1 MTAVVEAPASDRVL
15 TRSTWRA
22 VGQLGLREG
31 RRMVLSPALLVMLA
45 VVILIGGVES
55 VLGSLAVPTTR
66 EAYEIIVFF
75 NALYLGLLIY
85 IAAHLVTSSA
95 RRTRAEPQ
103 LAASTLTERQRSAG
117 LCLGVLFG
125 PGAVGLTLMTV
136 AALLGNRLLATNAD
150 GWGPDEPPLAAVF
163 LVQLALTLIGGG
175 LFAVMWATWL
185 RFPGSLPLGL
195 VALVFGT
202 AWLLDGGQGPLYTW
216 QWFAPYIS
224 APSWFD
230 HPWTASG
237 SHHWHAAYLVG
248 LCALAVCGTMLRPR
262 EHRVRWVGI
271 SAAVVVATGLAGVLQ
286 LS

>member
-22 VGQLGLREG
+22 VGRLGVREG
-31 RRMVLSPALLVMLA
+31 RRMLLSPALLVMLA

-55 VLGSLAVPTTR
+55 LLGSLAVPSTR
-66 EAYEIIVFF
+66 EVYQIIVFF
-75 NALYLGLLIY
+75 CALYLGLLIY

-103 LAASTLTERQRSAG
+103 LSASTLTERQRNAG

-136 AALLGNRLLATNAD
+136 AAVLGNSLLATNAD

-195 VALVFGT
+195 IALVFGT
-202 AWLLDGGQGPLYTW
+202 LWLLDGGQGPLYTW
-216 QWFAPYIS
+216 QWFAPYIT

-230 HPWTASG
+230 HPWTANG
-237 SHHWHAAYLVG
+237 SHYWHAAYLVG
-248 LCALAVCGTMLRPR
+248 LCALAVCGTMLRSR

-271 SAAVVVATGLAGVLQ
+271 SAAVVVATGIAGALQ